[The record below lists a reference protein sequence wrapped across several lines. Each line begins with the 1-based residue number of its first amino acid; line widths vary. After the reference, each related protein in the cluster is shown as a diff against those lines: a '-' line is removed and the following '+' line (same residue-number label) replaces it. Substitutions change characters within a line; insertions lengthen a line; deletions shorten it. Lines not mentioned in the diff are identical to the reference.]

1 MLLRPQGGEKEWH
14 SLYVEI
20 YLLMDLSSWT
30 MTFTSAS

>member
-20 YLLMDLSSWT
+20 YLLMGLSSWT